1 MGKLYCI
8 LGKSASGKST
18 VEKMLEKKG
27 LKRIISTTTRPR
39 MCK

>member
-18 VEKMLEKKG
+18 VEKMLEKKVKEE
-27 LKRIISTTTRPR
+27 L
-39 MCK
+39 